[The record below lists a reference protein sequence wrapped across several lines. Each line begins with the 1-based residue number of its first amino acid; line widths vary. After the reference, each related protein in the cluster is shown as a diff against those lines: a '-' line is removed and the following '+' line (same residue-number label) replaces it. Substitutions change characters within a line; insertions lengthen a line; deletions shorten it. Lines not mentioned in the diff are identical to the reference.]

1 MAPASWV
8 LRSRSTS
15 RHWRRLPARGHGVAW
30 RKQPAPVG
38 ARPTPRAATAAAQ
51 LAPSEW
57 RLAAEAVARLLDD
70 EHPDDAL
77 RFLDGLPADVR
88 ARSRI
93 RLLEAWAAV
102 GAGDAARARAILDSG
117 LEVPDLREGERSIDQ
132 LWAAAY
138 PDREL
143 PPMYDFRMVA
153 EPSPKIS
160 HGR

>member
-15 RHWRRLPARGHGVAW
+15 RHWRRLPARGHGAVW
-30 RKQPAPVG
+30 RKRPAPVG
-38 ARPTPRAATAAAQ
+38 ARPTPRARRPRRTQ

-77 RFLDGLPADVR
+77 RFLDGLPTDVR
-88 ARSRI
+88 ARSRM

-102 GAGDAARARAILDSG
+102 GAGDTARAQAILDSG

-153 EPSPKIS
+153 APSPNINN
-160 HGR
+160 G